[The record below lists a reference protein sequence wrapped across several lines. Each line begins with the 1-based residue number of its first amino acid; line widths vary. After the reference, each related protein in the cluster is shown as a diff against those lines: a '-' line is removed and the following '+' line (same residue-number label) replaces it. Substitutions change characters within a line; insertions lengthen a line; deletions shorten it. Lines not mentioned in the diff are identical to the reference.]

1 MIIVETKDTLLIC
14 KKGCSQDVRKVV
26 DTLEAAKK
34 KRADGLCHFEI
45 KDSALK
51 SSVHRRG
58 AHNKINL
65 SLPRIFASME
75 DISSRSGITLY
86 TPDRPLI

>member
-1 MIIVETKDTLLIC
+1 LIIVETKDTLLIC
-14 KKGCSQDVRKVV
+14 KKGCSQDVRKVI

-34 KRADGLCHFEI
+34 KRAVGLYHFEI
-45 KDSALK
+45 KDSALNG
-51 SSVHRRG
+51 SVHRRG

-65 SLPRIFASME
+65 FLPRMFASMA

-86 TPDRPLI
+86 TPDRPLD